1 MSIMGSDVFV
11 KQYEFYLAEI
21 ESSLDKLLIKGSDNS
36 EDPVLK
42 AAHYSLMAGG
52 KRIRP
57 VLLMA
62 AADML
67 SADKRIALKL
77 ACAIEMIHTYSLIHD
92 DLPCMDDDDLRRGR
106 PTCHIAFGEANAVL
120 AGDALL
126 NRAYEIIIDCIVCN
140 NGSNELE
147 AARIMA
153 KSAGLSGMI
162 AGQSIDLASEGKK
175 ISFEELVN
183 LHEHKTGALI
193 KAPLMAAAALSGAS
207 AEVRSSLETYA
218 KSIGLAFQI
227 QDDILDVT
235 ADQSK
240 LGKTTGKDARDNKS
254 TYVSLLGLEE
264 ARNKLAQA
272 DQQARS
278 ALSELAGMQLDTAFL
293 TGMTDFLLSRN
304 Y

>member
-1 MSIMGSDVFV
+1 MEIAGSQKFVDQYKYYLSDIERSLSVLLSEGSD
-11 KQYEFYLAEI
+11 
-21 ESSLDKLLIKGSDNS
+21 DK
-36 EDPVLK
+36 EDLVLK
-42 AAHYSLMAGG
+42 AADYSLTAGG

-57 VLLMA
+57 VLLLA

-67 SADKRIALKL
+67 AVENNTALKL

-126 NRAYEIIIDCIVCN
+126 NRAYEIIIDCISCEE
-140 NGSNELE
+140 GSNALE
-147 AARIMA
+147 AAKIISR
-153 KSAGLSGMI
+153 SAGLAGMI
-162 AGQSIDLASEGKK
+162 AGQSIDLASEGKD
-175 ISFEELVN
+175 ISFASLVN
-183 LHEHKTGALI
+183 LHSHKTGALI
-193 KAPLMAAAALSGAS
+193 KAPLMAAAALAGA
-207 AEVRSSLETYA
+207 ATEIRSSLEKYA
-218 KSIGLAFQI
+218 DSIGLAFQI

-254 TYVSLLGLEE
+254 TYVSLLGMEE
-264 ARNKLAQA
+264 ARNKLNEA
-272 DQQARS
+272 DRSARS
-278 ALSELAGMQLDTAFL
+278 ALNELAGMQLDIYFL
-293 TGMTDFLLSRN
+293 TGMTDFLLKRN